1 MAPAL
6 PSPCGTVWTRELE
19 IILLAYAG
27 RQPSLRLKPSF
38 MLRQRH
44 SLPNFAAGLLTCLCT
59 LSLAFPGASAELS
72 PPTSAA
78 GTEDS
83 PAGAPA
89 LEEALRQLKEQQA
102 STFQALD
109 LIRIQTESA
118 LLHNSSVL
126 SNQLAQFSTA
136 LAGNSEIQ
144 LQFMRD
150 TERRTLQVTLLI
162 LLAVLLGVG
171 GVVLVAARTFQALAK
186 RLPIPAPA
194 PGRVERSAGRVESPG
209 ALVEQA
215 ATSAYKAA
223 LLEVE
228 TRIAALERRPAPVF
242 SVGPSAPVPA
252 RRSPSAAARAPTPA
266 KPGSSTSL
274 AMALGDGQA
283 IVFLPREQAAGAGG
297 RIRAFL
303 HRVGRLFAPGK
314 SSAPIKPLPRPRPVK
329 C

>member
-1 MAPAL
+1 
-6 PSPCGTVWTRELE
+6 
-19 IILLAYAG
+19 
-27 RQPSLRLKPSF
+27 

-59 LSLAFPGASAELS
+59 LSLSLPGASGELPLS
-72 PPTSAA
+72 TSAT
-78 GTEDS
+78 GTDDPS
-83 PAGAPA
+83 VGAPA
-89 LEEALRQLKEQQA
+89 LEETLRLLKEQQA

-171 GVVLVAARTFQALAK
+171 GVVLVAARTFYALAK
-186 RLPIPAPA
+186 RLPFPAPA
-194 PGRVERSAGRVESPG
+194 PGRAELSPGRIESPS
-209 ALVEQA
+209 ALLEQA
-215 ATSAYKAA
+215 ATSAYTAA

-228 TRIAALERRPAPVF
+228 TRIAALERRPAQAF
-242 SVGPSAPVPA
+242 SGGSAPAPA
-252 RRSPSAAARAPTPA
+252 RRSPSAAARPSTPA

-297 RIRAFL
+297 RIREFL

-314 SSAPIKPLPRPRPVK
+314 SSAPAKPLPGPRPV
-329 C
+329 